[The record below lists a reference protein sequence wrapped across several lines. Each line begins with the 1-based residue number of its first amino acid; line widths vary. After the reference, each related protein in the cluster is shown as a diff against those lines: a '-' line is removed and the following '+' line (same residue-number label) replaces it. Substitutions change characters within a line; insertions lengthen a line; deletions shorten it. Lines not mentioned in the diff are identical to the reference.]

1 MSNFT
6 CPHCGTNII
15 DSPRGYITGCEHYP
29 IDHGPQ
35 RQPSSVRKVMSEAA
49 AARRDMAAIAKER
62 HAQLW
67 PLVEQIIAD
76 GRVDPPTNPN
86 PLKRT
91 AK

>member
-6 CPHCGTNII
+6 CPHCGKDII

-35 RQPSSVRKVMSEAA
+35 KQPSSVRKIMAETAA
-49 AARRDMAAIAKER
+49 VRRD
-62 HAQLW
+62 LW

-76 GRVDPPTNPN
+76 GRVDPPTNTN